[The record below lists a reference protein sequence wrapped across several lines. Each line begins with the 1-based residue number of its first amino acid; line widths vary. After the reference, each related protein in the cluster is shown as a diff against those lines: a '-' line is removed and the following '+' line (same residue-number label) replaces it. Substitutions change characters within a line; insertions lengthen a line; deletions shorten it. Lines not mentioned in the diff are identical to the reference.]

1 MKKAILKTLV
11 YSDIFNFPLKKQEI
25 WDALIWEKKTLPKFS
40 DFEKELESLKKTRKI
55 KSDKGFFFVF
65 NNKKA
70 IVLRKKR
77 EKYSKEKLKVAK
89 KTGFW
94 LKAVPTIKMVAI
106 TGSLA
111 VLNSEK
117 QDDIDFLIVSSKN
130 KLWITRALA
139 TLAIELVAKRRR
151 PNQVEIKDKICL
163 NMFLDEKALKFQ
175 KQRRDLFS
183 AHEISQVRFLWER
196 DNCFNKFKKNNLWV
210 KDYLPN
216 WKI

>member
-25 WDALIWEKKTLPKFS
+25 WDALIWEEKPLPKFS

-117 QDDIDFLIVSSKN
+117 QDDIDFLIVSSEN

-183 AHEISQVRFLWER
+183 AHEISQVALLWER
-196 DNCFNKFKKNNLWV
+196 NNCFKNFKKNNLWV

-216 WKI
+216 WKS

>member
-70 IVLRKKR
+70 IALRKKR

-117 QDDIDFLIVSSKN
+117 QDDIDFLIVSSEN

-183 AHEISQVRFLWER
+183 AHEISQVALLWER
-196 DNCFNKFKKNNLWV
+196 NNCFKKFKKNNLWV

-216 WKI
+216 WKS